1 MRLKAM
7 GIGLM
12 LGCLPYLHLKMV
24 PLAVLLYLFFLWNYR
39 NVWRK
44 ALGWSIVPAT
54 LMAGLWFF
62 WLSYIY
68 GELSASIF
76 TTSYPDE
83 FMGSPLAGILGLFF
97 DQVQGLFFYAPI
109 YMLAFWG
116 AWVGWRT
123 PHLRSTTIALV
134 AIYMGHHLLVGTWW
148 DWIGGDSAVPR
159 NLVAALPLL
168 IVLSAYASD
177 DLWRRRQ
184 WLPPLVL
191 AALSLWLTLHVLQ
204 NRLLMF
210 GHGLTTNPFLREPLD
225 MPELAAW
232 FPNFMSNA
240 IQDSYGRLLFSLV
253 LFLVFWYM
261 LSLMNRLLIRAV
273 AKS

>member
-1 MRLKAM
+1 
-7 GIGLM
+7 
-12 LGCLPYLHLKMV
+12 
-24 PLAVLLYLFFLWNYR
+24 
-39 NVWRK
+39 
-44 ALGWSIVPAT
+44 
-54 LMAGLWFF
+54 
-62 WLSYIY
+62 
-68 GELSASIF
+68 
-76 TTSYPDE
+76 
-83 FMGSPLAGILGLFF
+83 
-97 DQVQGLFFYAPI
+97 
-109 YMLAFWG
+109 
-116 AWVGWRT
+116 
-123 PHLRSTTIALV
+123 
-134 AIYMGHHLLVGTWW
+134 
-148 DWIGGDSAVPR
+148 VPR